1 MTGKL
6 DLSICMEKNGAAER
20 KTPQQWCPKSTQKQR
35 KHLGRVFPMVAK
47 AESNL
52 HLSSRAQIEGSHPS
66 PLSCPSIQ
74 NLLIPTEQQ
83 ELSLPSPSPAS
94 PHAAEPLCGRFGA
107 AAGPGSCIP
116 ALLCMSQVWQP
127 ERRVQ
132 GVLPHQAL
140 PAPGHAGPHH
150 AALVIIGFNYIL

>member
-1 MTGKL
+1 MMGKL
-6 DLSICMEKNGAAER
+6 DPSICTEKNRAVEK
-20 KTPQQWCPKSTQKQR
+20 KTPQRWCPKSSQKQR
-35 KHLGRVFPMVAK
+35 KHLGRVYPMVAK
-47 AESNL
+47 AESSL
-52 HLSSRAQIEGSHPS
+52 HLSNRAQIERSHPT
-66 PLSCPSIQ
+66 PFSCPSIQ
-74 NLLIPTEQQ
+74 SLLIPTEQQ
-83 ELSLPSPSPAS
+83 ELSLPLPSPAS
-94 PHAAEPLCGRFGA
+94 PLAVEPLRGHFSA
-107 AAGPGSCIP
+107 AAGPGRCIP